1 MMLEPNNR
9 FLLIQAFRA
18 PAGYQFHSGIATTY
32 SLDLTTL
39 LGATLHLSMFGDEG
53 TGEEFRNG
61 IALLEALRRTS
72 ARLTVYCQTG
82 QTAVPKM
89 AHVLYGLLEPMVAP
103 VIAPLGGVF
112 HPKLIILRFEPVI
125 PGQSVLFRTL
135 VMSRNLTYD
144 RSWDVA
150 LAIEGSP
157 TGRNRRDNEGLRDLV
172 AALPGLAAVSVHPDR
187 QQQAESIAEEVHT
200 VEWTLPNGFEALWF
214 ESLGLRPRRW
224 RFPQSQR
231 LAVISPF
238 ISEEGLRA
246 LSDSTNEAVALISRP
261 EELDKLSGPTR
272 ELFQQNLVL
281 REALESE
288 SGEDTP
294 AGTSVLRGL
303 HAKVYIANNGW
314 DTSIFL
320 GSANATKAAIVDCIN
335 VELLAGL
342 TGKKSKVK
350 GIDELLSS
358 QGLGN
363 ALELYSPRDQPV
375 EDAEVVAARERLEEA
390 RRLLSKS
397 ALRIS
402 CHGEKDDWQLTLL
415 PAGPIPLRGISSI
428 RTWPISLR
436 PEHSVDA
443 RALERGYPVA
453 LPTCSLAA
461 ITGFVAFELAS
472 EPAAERCC
480 FVLNLPVDGLPEE
493 RRAAVVRT
501 IVANREGFLEYL
513 LFLLADFQEDGLPN
527 ELLLAVSGEEAS
539 RGYRLQDALPLLE
552 EMTRALSRDPAR
564 LRSIKTL
571 IDDLNRTG
579 DGDSLV
585 PPEFMDLWRVYEAVL
600 HEVER

>member
-1 MMLEPNNR
+1 
-9 FLLIQAFRA
+9 
-18 PAGYQFHSGIATTY
+18 
-32 SLDLTTL
+32 
-39 LGATLHLSMFGDEG
+39 
-53 TGEEFRNG
+53 
-61 IALLEALRRTS
+61 
-72 ARLTVYCQTG
+72 
-82 QTAVPKM
+82 
-89 AHVLYGLLEPMVAP
+89 
-103 VIAPLGGVF
+103 
-112 HPKLIILRFEPVI
+112 
-125 PGQSVLFRTL
+125 
-135 VMSRNLTYD
+135 
-144 RSWDVA
+144 
-150 LAIEGSP
+150 
-157 TGRNRRDNEGLRDLV
+157 
-172 AALPGLAAVSVHPDR
+172 
-187 QQQAESIAEEVHT
+187 
-200 VEWTLPNGFEALWF
+200 
-214 ESLGLRPRRW
+214 
-224 RFPQSQR
+224 
-231 LAVISPF
+231 VISPF
-238 ISEEGLRA
+238 VSEEGLRA

-261 EELDKLSGPTR
+261 EELDKLSGSTR
-272 ELFQQNLVL
+272 QLFQQNLVL
-281 REALESE
+281 RDALESE

-294 AGTSVLRGL
+294 AGAGVLRGL

-335 VELLAGL
+335 IELMAGL
-342 TGKKSKVK
+342 TGKKSRVK

-363 ALELYSPRDQPV
+363 ALELYSPGNTPV
-375 EDAEVVAARERLEEA
+375 EEAEVVAAHERLEEA
-390 RRLLSKS
+390 RKLLST
-397 ALRIS
+397 AELRIS
-402 CHGEKDDWQLTLL
+402 CQGRKDDWQLTLL

-428 RTWPISLR
+428 RAWPISLR

-443 RALERGYPVA
+443 VALARGCPVA
-453 LPTCSLAA
+453 LPACSLAA

-501 IVANREGFLEYL
+501 IVANREGFLKYL

-527 ELLLAVSGEEAS
+527 ELLLAISGEEGS

-564 LRSIKTL
+564 LHSIKTL
-571 IDDLNRTG
+571 IDDLDRTG

>member
-9 FLLIQAFRA
+9 LLLTQAFRA
-18 PAGYQFHSGIATTY
+18 PAGYRFNAGIATTY

-39 LGATLHLSMFGDEG
+39 LGATAHLSMFGDEG
-53 TGEEFRNG
+53 AGEEFRNG

-82 QTAVPKM
+82 QIGVPRM
-89 AHVLYGLLEPMVAP
+89 AHVLYGLLEPMVVP
-103 VIAPLGGVF
+103 VTAPLGGVF
-112 HPKLIILRFEPVI
+112 HPKIIILRFEPTVS
-125 PGQSVLFRTL
+125 GQPVVFRAL

-150 LAIEGSP
+150 LVLEGSP

-172 AALPGLAAVSVHPDR
+172 AGLPGMATVSVPPARH
-187 QQQAESIAEEVHT
+187 QQAESIAEEVHT
-200 VEWTLPNGFEALWF
+200 VEWMLPDGFETLRF
-214 ESLGLRPRRW
+214 ETLGLRPRRW

-238 ISEEGLRA
+238 VSEEGLRA
-246 LSDSTNEAVALISRP
+246 LSDSTNDAVALISRP
-261 EELDKLSGPTR
+261 EELDKLAGSTR
-272 ELFQQNLVL
+272 QLFQQNLVL
-281 REALESE
+281 REVLESE
-288 SGEDTP
+288 DGEDTP

-303 HAKVYIANNGW
+303 HAKVYIANSGW

-335 VELLAGL
+335 VEFLAGL

-350 GIDELLSS
+350 GIDEFLSA

-363 ALELYSPRDQPV
+363 ALEPYSPGEPPT
-375 EDAEVVAARERLEEA
+375 EEAEVVAARERLEEA
-390 RRLLSKS
+390 RGLLSAA
-397 ALRIS
+397 ALRLS
-402 CHGEKDDWQLTLL
+402 CQGEKDAWQLTLF
-415 PAGPIPLRGISSI
+415 PPGPISLRGISSV
-428 RTWPISLR
+428 RAWPISLR
-436 PEHSVDA
+436 TEHSVDA
-443 RALERGYPVA
+443 MPLEHGCPVA

-461 ITGFVAFELAS
+461 VTGFVAFELAS

-501 IVANREGFLEYL
+501 IVANREGFLKYL
-513 LFLLADFQEDGLPN
+513 LFLLADFEEDGLPN
-527 ELLLAVSGEEAS
+527 ELLLAVSGDEAS

-564 LRSIKTL
+564 LRSIKSL
-571 IDDLNRTG
+571 IDDLNRSD
-579 DGDSLV
+579 DGDNLV

-600 HEVER
+600 QEVER

>member
-9 FLLIQAFRA
+9 FLLTQAFRA
-18 PAGYQFHSGIATTY
+18 PAGYHFHSGIATTY

-39 LGATLHLSMFGDEG
+39 LGATVHLSMFGDEG
-53 TGEEFRNG
+53 TGEELRNG

-72 ARLTVYCQTG
+72 ARLTVYCQIG
-82 QTAVPKM
+82 QIAVPRM

-103 VIAPLGGVF
+103 VTAPLGGVF
-112 HPKLIILRFEPVI
+112 HPKLIVLRFEPTA
-125 PGQSVLFRTL
+125 PGQPVVFRTL

-150 LAIEGSP
+150 LAVEGSP

-172 AALPGLAAVSVHPDR
+172 AALPGMAAVPVHAAR
-187 QQQAESIAEEVHT
+187 RQQAESIAEEVHT
-200 VEWTLPNGFEALWF
+200 VEWTLPDGFEALWF
-214 ESLGLRPRRW
+214 EALGLRPRRW

-238 ISEEGLRA
+238 VSEEGLRA
-246 LSDSTNEAVALISRP
+246 LADSTSDAVALISRP
-261 EELDKLSGPTR
+261 EELDKLAGSTR
-272 ELFQQNLVL
+272 QLFQQNLVL

-288 SGEDTP
+288 SGEDAP
-294 AGTSVLRGL
+294 ADVSVLRGL
-303 HAKVYIANNGW
+303 HAKVYVANSGW
-314 DTSIFL
+314 DTSILL

-342 TGKKSKVK
+342 KGKKSKVK
-350 GIDELLSS
+350 GLDELLSA

-363 ALELYSPRDQPV
+363 ALEPYSPGEPPV
-375 EDAEVVAARERLEEA
+375 EEAEVVAARERLEEA
-390 RRLLSKS
+390 RELLSKA

-402 CHGEKDDWQLTLL
+402 CHGEKDDWQLTIL
-415 PAGPIPLRGISSI
+415 PPGPIPLRGISSM
-428 RTWPISLR
+428 RAWPISLR

-443 RALERGYPVA
+443 MALERGCQVA
-453 LPTCSLAA
+453 LPACSLAA
-461 ITGFVAFELAS
+461 VTGFVAFELAS
-472 EPAAERCC
+472 EPAAEHCC

-501 IVANREGFLEYL
+501 IVANREGFLKYL
-513 LFLLADFQEDGLPN
+513 LFLLADFEEDGLPN
-527 ELLLAVSGEEAS
+527 EVLLAVSGEES
-539 RGYRLQDALPLLE
+539 FGGYRLQDALPLLE

-564 LRSIKTL
+564 LRSIKSL

-579 DGDSLV
+579 DGDNLV

-600 HEVER
+600 QEAER

>member
-9 FLLIQAFRA
+9 FLLTQAFRA
-18 PAGYQFHSGIATTY
+18 PAGYQLHSGIATTY

-82 QTAVPKM
+82 QIAVPRM

-112 HPKLIILRFEPVI
+112 HTKLIILRFEPVM
-125 PGQSVLFRTL
+125 PGLSVVFRTL

-187 QQQAESIAEEVHT
+187 RQQAESIAEEVHT
-200 VEWTLPNGFEALWF
+200 VEWTLPDGFEALWF

-238 ISEEGLRA
+238 VSEEGLRA

-261 EELDKLSGPTR
+261 EELDKLSGSTR
-272 ELFQQNLVL
+272 QLFQQNLVL

-288 SGEDTP
+288 SGEDAP
-294 AGTSVLRGL
+294 AGASVLRGL

-363 ALELYSPRDQPV
+363 ALELYSPGDQPV

-402 CHGEKDDWQLTLL
+402 CQGEKDDWQLTLL

-428 RTWPISLR
+428 RAWPISLR

-443 RALERGYPVA
+443 VALGRGCPVA

-501 IVANREGFLEYL
+501 IVANREGFLKYL

-527 ELLLAVSGEEAS
+527 ELMLAVSGEEAS

-585 PPEFMDLWRVYEAVL
+585 PTEFMDLWRVYEAVL

>member
-9 FLLIQAFRA
+9 FMLTQAFRA
-18 PAGYQFHSGIATTY
+18 PAGYHFHSGIATTY

-39 LGATLHLSMFGDEG
+39 LGATVHLSMFGDEG

-72 ARLTVYCQTG
+72 ARLTVYCQIG
-82 QTAVPKM
+82 QIAVPRM

-103 VIAPLGGVF
+103 VTAPLGGVF
-112 HPKLIILRFEPVI
+112 HPKLIVLRFEPTAPEQPV
-125 PGQSVLFRTL
+125 VFRTL

-150 LAIEGSP
+150 LAVEGSP
-157 TGRNRRDNEGLRDLV
+157 TGRKRRDNEGLRDLV
-172 AALPGLAAVSVHPDR
+172 AALPGMAAVPVHPSR
-187 QQQAESIAEEVHT
+187 RQQAESIAEEVHT
-200 VEWTLPNGFEALWF
+200 VVWAVPDGFEALWF
-214 ESLGLRPRRW
+214 EALGLRPRRW

-238 ISEEGLRA
+238 VSEEGLRA
-246 LSDSTNEAVALISRP
+246 LADSTNHAVALISRP
-261 EELDKLSGPTR
+261 EELDKLAGSTR
-272 ELFQQNLVL
+272 QLFQQHLVL

-288 SGEDTP
+288 NGEDTP
-294 AGTSVLRGL
+294 AGVSVLRGL
-303 HAKVYIANNGW
+303 HAKVYVANNGW

-350 GIDELLSS
+350 GIDELLSA

-363 ALELYSPRDQPV
+363 ALELYSPGEPPV
-375 EDAEVVAARERLEEA
+375 EEAEVVAARERLEEA
-390 RRLLSKS
+390 RGVLSKA

-402 CHGEKDDWQLTLL
+402 CHGEKDDWQLTIL
-415 PAGPIPLRGISSI
+415 PPGPIPLRGISSI
-428 RTWPISLR
+428 RAWPISLR

-443 RALERGYPVA
+443 TALERGCPVA
-453 LPTCSLAA
+453 LPACSLAA
-461 ITGFVAFELAS
+461 VTGFVAFELAS
-472 EPAAERCC
+472 EPAAEHCC

-501 IVANREGFLEYL
+501 IVASREGFLKYL
-513 LFLLADFQEDGLPN
+513 LFLLADFEEDGLPN
-527 ELLLAVSGEEAS
+527 ELLLAVSGEESS

-564 LRSIKTL
+564 LRSIKSL

-579 DGDSLV
+579 DGDNLV

-600 HEVER
+600 QEAER

>member
-1 MMLEPNNR
+1 MMLEPNKR
-9 FLLIQAFRA
+9 FLLTQAFRA
-18 PAGYQFHSGIATTY
+18 PAGYHFHSGIATTY

-39 LGATLHLSMFGDEG
+39 LGATVHLSMFGDEG
-53 TGEEFRNG
+53 TGDEFRNG

-72 ARLTVYCQTG
+72 ARLTVYCQIG
-82 QTAVPKM
+82 QIAVPRM

-103 VIAPLGGVF
+103 VTAPLGGVF
-112 HPKLIILRFEPVI
+112 HPKLIVLRFEPTA

-150 LAIEGSP
+150 LAVEGSP

-172 AALPGLAAVSVHPDR
+172 AALPMMAAVPVHVAR
-187 QQQAESIAEEVHT
+187 RQQAESIAEEVHT
-200 VEWTLPNGFEALWF
+200 VQWMLPDGFEALWF
-214 ESLGLRPRRW
+214 EALGLRPRRW

-238 ISEEGLRA
+238 VSEEGLRA
-246 LSDSTNEAVALISRP
+246 LADSTSDAVALVSRP
-261 EELDKLSGPTR
+261 EELDKLAGSTR
-272 ELFQQNLVL
+272 QLFQQNLVL

-288 SGEDTP
+288 NGEDTP
-294 AGTSVLRGL
+294 AGVSVLRGL
-303 HAKVYIANNGW
+303 HAKVYVANNGW
-314 DTSIFL
+314 DTNIFV

-350 GIDELLSS
+350 GIDELLSA

-363 ALELYSPRDQPV
+363 ALEPYSPGEPPV
-375 EDAEVVAARERLEEA
+375 EEAEVVAARERLEEA
-390 RRLLSKS
+390 RGVLSKA

-402 CHGEKDDWQLTLL
+402 CHGEKDDWQLTIL
-415 PAGPIPLRGISSI
+415 PPGPIPLRGISSM
-428 RTWPISLR
+428 RAWPISLR

-443 RALERGYPVA
+443 MALERGCQVA
-453 LPTCSLAA
+453 LPACSLAA
-461 ITGFVAFELAS
+461 VTGFVAFELAS
-472 EPAAERCC
+472 EPAAEHCC

-501 IVANREGFLEYL
+501 IVANREGFLKYL
-513 LFLLADFQEDGLPN
+513 LFLLADFEEDGLPN
-527 ELLLAVSGEEAS
+527 EVLLAVSGEES
-539 RGYRLQDALPLLE
+539 FRGYRLQDALPLLE

-564 LRSIKTL
+564 LRSIKSL

-579 DGDSLV
+579 DGDNLV
-585 PPEFMDLWRVYEAVL
+585 PPEFMDLWRVYEDVL
-600 HEVER
+600 QEAER

>member
-9 FLLIQAFRA
+9 FLLTQAFRA
-18 PAGYQFHSGIATTY
+18 PAGYHFHSGIATTY

-39 LGATLHLSMFGDEG
+39 LGATVHLSMFGDDS
-53 TGEEFRNG
+53 TGEEYRNG

-72 ARLTVYCQTG
+72 GRLTVYCQTG
-82 QTAVPKM
+82 QIVVPRM
-89 AHVLYGLLEPMVAP
+89 AHVLYGLLEPMVVP
-103 VIAPLGGVF
+103 VTAPLGGVF
-112 HPKLIILRFEPVI
+112 HPKLIILRFEPAI
-125 PGQSVLFRTL
+125 SGQPVVFRTL

-144 RSWDVA
+144 RSWDVV
-150 LAIEGSP
+150 LAMEGSP
-157 TGRNRRDNEGLRDLV
+157 TGRNRRENESLRDLV
-172 AALPGLAAVSVHPDR
+172 AALPGMAAVSVPPAR

-200 VEWTLPNGFEALWF
+200 VEWMLPDGFETLWF
-214 ESLGLRPRRW
+214 ETLGLRPRRW

-238 ISEEGLRA
+238 VSEEGLRA
-246 LSDSTNEAVALISRP
+246 LSDSTNDAVALISRP
-261 EELDKLSGPTR
+261 EELDKLAGSTR
-272 ELFQQNLVL
+272 QRFQQNLVL

-288 SGEDTP
+288 DGEDTP
-294 AGTSVLRGL
+294 DGTSVLRGL
-303 HAKVYIANNGW
+303 HAKVYIATNGW

-350 GIDELLSS
+350 GIDELLSA

-363 ALELYSPRDQPV
+363 ALEPYTPGDPP
-375 EDAEVVAARERLEEA
+375 AEEAEIVVARERLEEA
-390 RRLLSKS
+390 RGLLSKA
-397 ALRIS
+397 ALRLS
-402 CHGEKDDWQLTLL
+402 CRGQKDAWQLTLI
-415 PAGPIPLRGISSI
+415 PPGPVSLRGISSA
-428 RTWPISLR
+428 RAWPISLR

-443 RALERGYPVA
+443 MPLEHGCPVA

-461 ITGFVAFELAS
+461 VTGFVAFELAS

-501 IVANREGFLEYL
+501 IVANREGFLKYL
-513 LFLLADFQEDGLPN
+513 LFLLADFEEDGLPN
-527 ELLLAVSGEEAS
+527 ELLLAVSGDEAS
-539 RGYRLQDALPLLE
+539 RGYRLQDAFPLLE

-564 LRSIKTL
+564 LRSIKSL
-571 IDDLNRTG
+571 IDDLNRSG
-579 DGDSLV
+579 DGDNLV

-600 HEVER
+600 QEVER